1 MIQVRWRYLSLFVL
15 GLGQQT
21 LAQELFEGLGNGS
34 TRLLMTDESVLD
46 DQTVRRDLTC
56 SVAPQKPALGF
67 DLKFHSGYTV
77 TIPYRELSSNSR
89 VTVVFRVTPVDQ
101 PEQRVHF
108 FQRVGTGV
116 IPQEAK
122 GEGGFSGSF
131 NLGEGSYRV
140 DWLLRDQAGRM
151 CSQFWQVKAELPVK
165 NREVAAALPPGAI
178 ERMESN
184 PFVAEP
190 PAPKQNNAALS
201 PVKVLLNFAPG
212 APGATSFSD
221 QDRAALLA
229 ILRNVARNP
238 RIGDIA
244 LTVFNVEHRQ
254 VLYRQK
260 EPGSIDFPKLGAAL
274 ESFSAARIDM
284 KALAEAS
291 TVFLRNLIEEETVDS
306 YAALIFV
313 GPPGDTGER
322 PSSELLAAFK
332 EVNCP
337 LFYMNYNPAPQKQ
350 PWPDV
355 IARTVQSF
363 RGRRYS
369 IEQPRDLLTA
379 WPDIMARLTAATKQT
394 LQ

>member
-1 MIQVRWRYLSLFVL
+1 MMQVYWRYLSLFFL
-15 GLGQQT
+15 GLGQQV
-21 LAQELFEGLGNGS
+21 LAQDIFEGLGNGS
-34 TRLLMTDESVLD
+34 ARLLVTDESVLD

-56 SVAPQKPALGF
+56 SVTPQKPALGF

-77 TIPYRELSSNSR
+77 TIPYRELSSHSR

-108 FQRVGTGV
+108 FQRVGTGA
-116 IPQEAK
+116 IPAEAK

-140 DWLLRDQAGRM
+140 DWLLRDQIGRM

-165 NREVAAALPPGAI
+165 NREMAAALPPGSI
-178 ERMESN
+178 ERTESN

-190 PAPKQNNAALS
+190 PAPKQNSATLS
-201 PVKVLLNFAPG
+201 PVKVLLNFAP
-212 APGATSFSD
+212 AEPGATSFSD

-254 VLYRQK
+254 VLYRQQ
-260 EPGSIDFPKLGAAL
+260 EAGNIDFPKLGAAL
-274 ESFSAARIDM
+274 ESFNAARIDM
-284 KALAEAS
+284 KALGEAS
-291 TVFLRNLIEEETVDS
+291 TVFLRKLIEEETADQ
-306 YAALIFV
+306 YAAMIFV

-332 EVNCP
+332 EVSCP

-369 IEQPRDLLTA
+369 IEEPRDLLTA
-379 WPDIMARLTAATKQT
+379 WPDIIARLTAAKQT